1 MADSTLTEAAKALAR
16 IQRIETT
23 YANRLTR
30 LDAERTKNITAV
42 LANVSSTR
50 VLDVM
55 RIEDPEIVD
64 AYGPAS
70 DDGEEY

>member
-1 MADSTLTEAAKALAR
+1 MDSTLTEAAKALAR

-30 LDAERTKNITAV
+30 LDAERAKNITAI
-42 LANVSSTR
+42 LAGVSSTK
-50 VLDVM
+50 VLDVI
-55 RIEDPEIVD
+55 RVEDPLIVTEF
-64 AYGPAS
+64 GPVS